1 MKSMEL
7 HSRVALASIS
17 WLLLIQFTS
26 CEDTR
31 DQPDTVKWTCVCA
44 AGPIAASNYTPASN
58 CSESC
63 GCTPG
68 GSDRSTWNCSCA
80 ILGPQVPGDI
90 HDTTCFTTCNCT
102 SDPTGTSVAA
112 KKHLSNRGVLVIL
125 LLCVVLATIA
135 LLAVAAY
142 CFYYKDRLSM
152 RQVQISSEK
161 DSSWNS
167 TINLISHRSASFPQ
181 QRNKIGL
188 FFKPISGV
196 IQKLTYIFGSGSGI
210 LPGVIVQFSYV
221 ELEQATNRF
230 SDNNLIGV
238 GGSSNVYCGQLKDGR
253 IVAIKKLRPLGG
265 SEADSEFL
273 YEIELISRL
282 NHCHVVPLLG
292 YCIETQGR
300 QLERLLVFEYM
311 PNGNLRDC
319 LDARGGKEPMDWE
332 TRVRIALGAAKG
344 LEYLHEAAAPR
355 ILHRDI
361 KSTNILLDD
370 NYRAKITDLGM
381 AKHLMTDD
389 LTSCSSSPARMLGT
403 FGYFA
408 PEYAIVGRA
417 SRKSDVFSFGVV
429 ILELIT
435 GRKPIFKS
443 SNKEEDSLVIW
454 ATSRLQNSKLVVS
467 ELPDLLLKGKFP
479 EEEMQIMGHLA
490 RECLQWDPD
499 LRPTMSEIVQILLTI
514 APDKSRR
521 RYIPTGNTLL
531 WSSYSHS
538 IRGTSGSQTPEVAV
552 ERKDPNRAVSGRCHN
567 PCSLPMPVE
576 RDSCGD
582 HQAKPELAVSA
593 EHMERLILLT
603 SNGRSWRS
611 SDDETVDLTEPRLE
625 SFMQAYMSSL

>member
-1 MKSMEL
+1 M
-7 HSRVALASIS
+7 
-17 WLLLIQFTS
+17 
-26 CEDTR
+26 
-31 DQPDTVKWTCVCA
+31 VKEILYA
-44 AGPIAASNYTPASN
+44 A
-58 CSESC
+58 
-63 GCTPG
+63 
-68 GSDRSTWNCSCA
+68 
-80 ILGPQVPGDI
+80 
-90 HDTTCFTTCNCT
+90 
-102 SDPTGTSVAA
+102 
-112 KKHLSNRGVLVIL
+112 
-125 LLCVVLATIA
+125 
-135 LLAVAAY
+135 
-142 CFYYKDRLSM
+142 
-152 RQVQISSEK
+152 
-161 DSSWNS
+161 
-167 TINLISHRSASFPQ
+167 
-181 QRNKIGL
+181 
-188 FFKPISGV
+188 GV
-196 IQKLTYIFGSGSGI
+196 IQKLTYIFGSRSGI

-238 GGSSNVYCGQLKDGR
+238 GGSSNVYRGQLKDGR

-292 YCIETQGR
+292 CCIETQGR

-332 TRVRIALGAAKG
+332 TRVRIALGAARG

-443 SNKEEDSLVIW
+443 SNKGEDSLVIW
-454 ATSRLQNSKLVVS
+454 VS
-467 ELPDLLLKGKFP
+467 YLS
-479 EEEMQIMGHLA
+479 IY
-490 RECLQWDPD
+490 
-499 LRPTMSEIVQILLTI
+499 RPFTFFEQST
-514 APDKSRR
+514 
-521 RYIPTGNTLL
+521 
-531 WSSYSHS
+531 
-538 IRGTSGSQTPEVAV
+538 
-552 ERKDPNRAVSGRCHN
+552 AVSTLRDFGLYQYFSRC
-567 PCSLPMPVE
+567 
-576 RDSCGD
+576 
-582 HQAKPELAVSA
+582 
-593 EHMERLILLT
+593 
-603 SNGRSWRS
+603 
-611 SDDETVDLTEPRLE
+611 
-625 SFMQAYMSSL
+625 